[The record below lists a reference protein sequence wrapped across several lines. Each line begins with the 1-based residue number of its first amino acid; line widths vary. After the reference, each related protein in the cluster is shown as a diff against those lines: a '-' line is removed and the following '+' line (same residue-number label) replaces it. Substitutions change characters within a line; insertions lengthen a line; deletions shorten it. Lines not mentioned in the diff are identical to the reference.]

1 MATTANAPPSSWL
14 TVRRLRVHGLV
25 LALCMWSVYAW
36 DMASPG
42 LHDRN
47 NLLKGTDFLHFYTI
61 GTLAREHRGDLLY
74 DIRAQ
79 ALMAPELVPGA
90 ERIVYLPLYGPQV
103 SLLFMPLAR
112 LKYGFALM
120 AWLALTFLIYAA
132 CCYAVWRRCPRLR
145 SDLITVAILA
155 FGYPGF
161 FHLIAWGQNS
171 AIALLCFSFAFLALN
186 SHRPWI
192 AGTALGL
199 LVYKPSLLL
208 GPALIFLLARD
219 WPILLS
225 AAASAIA
232 ELSIGWLYFGTAVFR
247 NYVAQ
252 MLRLGRLI
260 PLLEPRPYQMY
271 SLRGFW
277 TLLVPWPHLSSL
289 LFGMTMLIA
298 VVVAARIWKTACP
311 LALRYAALLFA
322 SVLVS
327 PHLTVYDLTILAP
340 AFLLLADWMAGN
352 CSDLRNRHLGTLLY
366 LVFVLPLAGRLA
378 AWTHVQLS
386 VIAMSAVLGWLAFS
400 SSIRMNQVVPHLD
413 LATATES

>member
-1 MATTANAPPSSWL
+1 MATTANAPSSWL

-47 NLLKGTDFLHFYTI
+47 GLLKGTDFLHFYTI

-103 SLLFMPLAR
+103 SLLFLPLAR
-112 LKYGFALM
+112 LKYGFALV
-120 AWLALTFLIYAA
+120 AWLALTLLIYAL
-132 CCYAVWRRCPRLR
+132 CSYAVWRRCPRLHSER
-145 SDLITVAILA
+145 FTVAILA
-155 FGYPGF
+155 LGYPAF
-161 FHLIAWGQNS
+161 FQLIAWGQNS
-171 AIALLCFSFAFLALN
+171 AIALLCFTLVFIALN
-186 SHRPWI
+186 AHRPWI
-192 AGTALGL
+192 AGAALGL

-208 GPALIFLLARD
+208 GPALILLLARE
-219 WPILLS
+219 WPMLLT
-225 AAASAIA
+225 AVASAMS
-232 ELSIGWLYFGTAVFR
+232 ELSIGWLYFGTTVFR

-252 MLRLGRLI
+252 TLRIGRLI

-277 TLLVPWPHLSSL
+277 TLLVPWPQLSSL
-289 LFGMTMLIA
+289 LFGISIFVA
-298 VVVAARIWKTACP
+298 VVATARIWKSSRP
-311 LALRYAALLFA
+311 LGLRYAALLFA
-322 SVLVS
+322 SVLIS
-327 PHLTVYDLTILAP
+327 PHLTVYDLTVLAP

-352 CSDLRNRHLGTLLY
+352 SNDPSSRHLGTLLY

-386 VIAMSAVLGWLAFS
+386 VIAMSFVLGWLAFRAN
-400 SSIRMNQVVPHLD
+400 ITPDQATPQENF
-413 LATATES
+413 ATAP